1 MKASLEVILKRR
13 LNYFIVFL
21 ASQHTMINNDGSGLL
36 SELFLKTYKQQSNAY
51 KTTCTSDDILRIIQ
65 ILDSE
70 KLQGH
75 DKTDMLMS
83 KTCSPSKCKAFE
95 IISNYVWR
103 VGFFHVNR
111 RRKRFDS

>member
-36 SELFLKTYKQQSNAY
+36 SELFLKWQSNAY
-51 KTTCTSDDILRIIQ
+51 KTTCRSDDILRIIQ
-65 ILDSE
+65 ILDSG
-70 KLQGH
+70 KVQGH
-75 DKTDMLMS
+75 DKTDMLML

-95 IISNYVWR
+95 IISNYVWK
-103 VGFFHVNR
+103 VGFFHLNR
-111 RRKRFDS
+111 RRKRLDS